1 MNHDY
6 YPESAV
12 SLAKKLRQI
21 YDDNTY
27 IAAVLADVIDYEE
40 DIQAVID
47 FIDADIDVDM
57 ETVAVLA
64 IELNNVRN
72 PLND

>member
-12 SLAKKLRQI
+12 SLAKKPRRI

-27 IAAVLADVIDYEE
+27 IAAVLADVINYEE

-64 IELNNVRN
+64 IELSNVHSA
-72 PLND
+72 LN

>member
-12 SLAKKLRQI
+12 ILAKKLRQI
-21 YDDNTY
+21 HDDNTY

-40 DIQAVID
+40 DIQTVID

-64 IELNNVRN
+64 IELSNVHDT
-72 PLND
+72 LN